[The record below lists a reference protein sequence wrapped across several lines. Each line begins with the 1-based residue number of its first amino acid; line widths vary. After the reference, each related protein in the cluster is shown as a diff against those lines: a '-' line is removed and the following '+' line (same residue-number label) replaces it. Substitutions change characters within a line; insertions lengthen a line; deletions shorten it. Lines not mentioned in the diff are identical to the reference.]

1 MENWK
6 DIEGYEGYLISNL
19 GNVKSLE
26 KIVRCGRGNGK
37 TIKKEK
43 ILKKGINSGGY
54 ELVVLTR
61 REGKK
66 NFSVHRLVSQ
76 TFIPNHENKKEVNH
90 KDGNKLNN
98 NVENLE
104 WCTSS
109 ENQIHAFKTGL
120 QKILSKKVN
129 QFDKSGKFIKSHKSI
144 TGAGKEVNIS
154 FKTISNHLRGNL
166 KSAGG
171 FVWKYASVKEEVK
184 IYNRKWRSEI
194 NE

>member
-184 IYNRKWRSEI
+184 IYNRNGRVK
-194 NE
+194 